1 MTNKSCIYSIILN
14 VILNN
19 IHVIP
24 FYFLLFK
31 NSLIKSVIFVLIN
44 QLFIHTIHDL
54 IFILHKVKTL
64 IFKEGNYKNSFS
76 RFLIVFSIYF
86 ILEAYYHTLVPYQV
100 VFYIWFFILVELDIG
115 GDSTHLDNYNIYF
128 LLVVW
133 IVVPLAHV
141 LF

>member
-1 MTNKSCIYSIILN
+1 MPNKSCIYSIILI

-19 IHVIP
+19 IHSIP

-64 IFKEGNYKNSFS
+64 MFKEGNYKNSFS

-100 VFYIWFFILVELDIG
+100 VFYIWFL
-115 GDSTHLDNYNIYF
+115 Y
-128 LLVVW
+128 
-133 IVVPLAHV
+133 
-141 LF
+141 